1 MPRAKIGAARRQ
13 RHKRTLKAASG
24 YYGQR
29 SIQFRVA
36 KEAVRRAGVYA
47 YRHRRLRKRDMR
59 VLWIARL
66 SAACHARGLTYSQF
80 MGGLKKAQ
88 IQVNRKMLSELAI
101 HEPAAFDAIVEAA
114 RQFVKVAA
122 AV

>member
-1 MPRAKIGAARRQ
+1 MPRAKVGAARRQ
-13 RHKRTLKAASG
+13 RHKRTLKAARG

-36 KEAVRRAGVYA
+36 KEAVRRSGVYA

-66 SAACHARGLTYSQF
+66 TAACRAREMTYSQF

-88 IQVNRKMLSELAI
+88 IEVNRKMLSELAI
-101 HEPAAFDAIVEAA
+101 HEPAAFDKLVDAA
-114 RQFVKVAA
+114 KQHLKVAVA
-122 AV
+122 

>member
-1 MPRAKIGAARRQ
+1 MPRARVGAARRQ

-47 YRHRRLRKRDMR
+47 YRHRRLRKREFR
-59 VLWIARL
+59 YLWIARV

-88 IQVNRKMLSELAI
+88 VLINRKMLSELAI
-101 HEPAAFDAIVEAA
+101 HEPTAFDKLVEMA
-114 RQFVKVAA
+114 RQHVKVAV

>member
-1 MPRAKIGAARRQ
+1 MPRARVGAARRQ

-47 YRHRRLRKRDMR
+47 YRHRKLLKRDMR
-59 VLWIARL
+59 ALWIARI
-66 SAACHARGLTYSQF
+66 SAAAEAIGITYSQL

-88 IQVNRKMLSELAI
+88 ILVNRKMLSELAI
-101 HEPAAFDAIVEAA
+101 HEPAAFDKIVEAA
-114 RQFVKVAA
+114 RQFIKVAA

>member
-1 MPRAKIGAARRQ
+1 MPRARVGAARHK

-59 VLWIARL
+59 ALWVARL
-66 SAACHARGLTYSQF
+66 SAACAARGLTYSQF

-88 IQVNRKMLSELAI
+88 ILVNRKMLSELAI
-101 HEPAAFDAIVEAA
+101 HEPAAFDKIVEAA
-114 RQFVKVAA
+114 RPFIKVAVA
-122 AV
+122 

>member
-1 MPRAKIGAARRQ
+1 
-13 RHKRTLKAASG
+13 LKAARG
-24 YYGQR
+24 YFGQR

-47 YRHRRLRKRDMR
+47 YRHRRLLKRDMR
-59 VLWIARL
+59 GLWIARL

-88 IQVNRKMLSELAI
+88 VMVNRKMLSELAI
-101 HEPAAFDAIVEAA
+101 HEPAAFDALVETAK
-114 RQFVKVAA
+114 QFVKVAV

>member
-1 MPRAKIGAARRQ
+1 MPRAKVGAARRQ
-13 RHKRTLKAASG
+13 RHKRTLKAARG
-24 YYGQR
+24 YFGQR

-59 VLWIARL
+59 ALWIARL
-66 SAACHARGLTYSQF
+66 TAACRARGLNYSQF

-88 IQVNRKMLSELAI
+88 VLVNRKMLSELAI
-101 HEPAAFDAIVEAA
+101 HEPVAFDKIVEAA
-114 RQFVKVAA
+114 KQFVKVAV

>member
-1 MPRAKIGAARRQ
+1 MPRAKVGAARRQ
-13 RHKRTLKAASG
+13 RHKRTLKAARG
-24 YYGQR
+24 YFGQR

-59 VLWIARL
+59 ALWIARL
-66 SAACHARGLTYSQF
+66 TAACRARGLNYSQF

-88 IQVNRKMLSELAI
+88 VLVNRKMLSELAI
-101 HEPAAFDAIVEAA
+101 HEPAAFDKIVEAA
-114 RQFVKVAA
+114 KQFVKVAV

>member
-1 MPRAKIGAARRQ
+1 MPRARVGAARKQ
-13 RHKRTLKAASG
+13 RHKRTLKAARG

-80 MGGLKKAQ
+80 MGGLKKAEC
-88 IQVNRKMLSELAI
+88 QVNRKMLSELAI
-101 HEPAAFDAIVEAA
+101 HEPAAFDKLVEIAM
-114 RQFVKVAA
+114 RHVKVA
-122 AV
+122 VS

>member
-1 MPRAKIGAARRQ
+1 MPRAKVGAARRQ
-13 RHKRTLKAASG
+13 RHKKTLKAASG

-47 YRHRRLRKRDMR
+47 YRHRRLLKRDMR
-59 VLWIARL
+59 AMWISRI
-66 SAACHARGLTYSQF
+66 SAATEMRGMTYSQF

-88 IQVNRKMLSELAI
+88 CLVNRKMLSELAI
-101 HEPAAFDAIVEAA
+101 HEPAAFDKIVEIA
-114 RQFVKVAA
+114 RQHLKVAA
-122 AV
+122 A

>member
-1 MPRAKIGAARRQ
+1 MPRAKIGAARHQ

-24 YYGQR
+24 YRGSR
-29 SIQFRVA
+29 SILFRVA

-59 VLWIARL
+59 VLWIARI
-66 SAACHARGLTYSQF
+66 SAACHARDLTYSQF

-88 IQVNRKMLSELAI
+88 CLINRKMLSELAI
-101 HEPAAFDAIVEAA
+101 HEPAAFDKIVETA
-114 RQFVKVAA
+114 RRFLKAVAA
-122 AV
+122 